1 MRLWRK
7 EVSMTKINISC
18 LEVGF
23 FSTNITIK
31 NAFNLIWV
39 T

>member
-7 EVSMTKINISC
+7 EVSMTTIYIC
-18 LEVGF
+18 CVEVGF
-23 FSTNITIK
+23 FSTNITIN